1 MTRSPEELATI
12 QDTSFF
18 DGRGIALP
26 LGRILECV
34 RAFIEQ
40 QPKAFYEIIVGT
52 DSHAS
57 DTVSFVT
64 AITVRRIGN
73 GGIYFWTRSYKNK
86 FPNLR
91 ERIYAEAIHSIT
103 LAQEL
108 RGRLKEELQDEFFWN
123 DQIHIDI
130 GENGKTREFIDA
142 VVGMVK
148 GYGFEAV
155 IKPHAYGA
163 SVVADRHT

>member
-1 MTRSPEELATI
+1 MTRTPEELAAI

-18 DGRGIALP
+18 DGVGRALP
-26 LGRILECV
+26 ITRVVQLV
-34 RAFIEQ
+34 RAFIEEK
-40 QPKAFYEIIVGT
+40 PKAVYEIIVGT

-64 AITVRRIGN
+64 AITVRRVGN

-91 ERIYAEAIHSIT
+91 ERIYSEAIHSIM
-103 LAQEL
+103 LGQEI
-108 RGRLKEELQDEFFWN
+108 RGRLKEELQDDFFWN

-155 IKPHAYGA
+155 IKPHAFGA
-163 SVVADRHT
+163 SAVADRHT